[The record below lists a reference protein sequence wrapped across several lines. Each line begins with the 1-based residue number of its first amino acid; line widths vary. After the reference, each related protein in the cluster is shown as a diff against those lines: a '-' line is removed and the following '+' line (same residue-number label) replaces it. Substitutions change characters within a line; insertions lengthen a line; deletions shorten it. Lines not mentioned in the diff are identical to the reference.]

1 MLGTMFSGRFDMP
14 RDEHGRYF
22 IDRPGKPFAV
32 VLDLL
37 RGVDPDFAVV
47 NLVDKYSGVTI
58 EAVTRELEY
67 YQLSDWTG
75 SEAESAALATFADQ
89 CTALDETEFTAIPQA
104 GLFKWWKDAGRP
116 DLGQRASTRFS
127 SYRVRPLADLDGHD
141 PLGTIDDVDALAA
154 NIRSCL
160 GTRPSVAISGINKNS
175 YSGQVTGL
183 NYQVRSTTLRSLV
196 DDLAVAWKAGRQG
209 ETVWWEGETEL
220 WQRHGFCILVPK
232 GNLGASAYVAT
243 VLSS

>member
-1 MLGTMFSGRFDMP
+1 MN
-14 RDEHGRYF
+14 GRYF
-22 IDRPGKPFAV
+22 IDRPGKPFAM

-37 RGVDPDFAVV
+37 RGVDPDFAVK

-75 SEAESAALATFADQ
+75 SEAESVALATFADQ
-89 CTALDETEFTAIPQA
+89 CTALDETDFIATPQA
-104 GLFKWWKDAGRP
+104 GLFQWWKAADRP
-116 DLGQRASTRFS
+116 DLGQHISTRFPS
-127 SYRVRPLADLDGHD
+127 HRFRPPVDYDRHD
-141 PLGTIDDVDALAA
+141 PIGTIDDVDALAA
-154 NIRSCL
+154 EIQAAM
-160 GTRPSVAISGINKNS
+160 GTRPSLTIAKATIDRRNR
-175 YSGQVTGL
+175 VTGL
-183 NYQVRSTTLRSLV
+183 TYQVRSTTLRSLV
-196 DDLAVAWKAGRQG
+196 DNLVVAWQAGRQG
-209 ETVWWEGETEL
+209 ETVWWEGEAEL